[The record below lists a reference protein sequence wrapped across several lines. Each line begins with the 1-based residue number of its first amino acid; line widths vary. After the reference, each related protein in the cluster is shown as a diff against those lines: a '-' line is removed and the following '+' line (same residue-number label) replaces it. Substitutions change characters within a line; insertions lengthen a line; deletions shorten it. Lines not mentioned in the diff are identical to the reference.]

1 MLGLNVSTSSETGF
15 ESITRVTRICSNWV
29 RVTSCGLKTP
39 HGNGDARSEASGEEG
54 SSDQRRTFVSFASLP
69 LLAAKRYRAPFS
81 VNASIFSPPL
91 SYAARAISFFIHF
104 SISYAFSP
112 LYTYYASRFFYLFLQ
127 LPLPCLLLPRNPL
140 INAQTFYHHI
150 TNQSPF
156 FVELLFVRKLLLVD
170 LKLRCIRPDFDDFR
184 SENVK
189 SANHRPVF
197 PSKLEYRPLIGWK
210 TGVRIALTL
219 LLLRKDRLRKDRLRE
234 DNYCEQTA
242 NT

>member
-1 MLGLNVSTSSETGF
+1 MP
-15 ESITRVTRICSNWV
+15 R
-29 RVTSCGLKTP
+29 
-39 HGNGDARSEASGEEG
+39 ARSAFLYIFPHLTHFHHYIPVTLVVFF
-54 SSDQRRTFVSFASLP
+54 TF
-69 LLAAKRYRAPFS
+69 
-81 VNASIFSPPL
+81 
-91 SYAARAISFFIHF
+91 FFNYLFH
-104 SISYAFSP
+104 
-112 LYTYYASRFFYLFLQ
+112 TYYS
-127 LPLPCLLLPRNPL
+127 RNPL

-219 LLLRKDRLRKDRLRE
+219 LLLTFTIKNIYITKRQKTPLSS
-234 DNYCEQTA
+234 CQTDSCSINLSRFPNNELCFRFA
-242 NT
+242 DIKTLTTAQTHHSAQLLNGFV

>member
-1 MLGLNVSTSSETGF
+1 MP
-15 ESITRVTRICSNWV
+15 R
-29 RVTSCGLKTP
+29 
-39 HGNGDARSEASGEEG
+39 ARSAFLYIFPHLTHFPHYIPITLVVFF
-54 SSDQRRTFVSFASLP
+54 TF
-69 LLAAKRYRAPFS
+69 
-81 VNASIFSPPL
+81 
-91 SYAARAISFFIHF
+91 FFNYLFH
-104 SISYAFSP
+104 
-112 LYTYYASRFFYLFLQ
+112 TYYS
-127 LPLPCLLLPRNPL
+127 RNPL

-210 TGVRIALTL
+210 TGVRIALWIKTWQH
-219 LLLRKDRLRKDRLRE
+219 KQVHGE
-234 DNYCEQTA
+234 
-242 NT
+242 

>member
-1 MLGLNVSTSSETGF
+1 MP
-15 ESITRVTRICSNWV
+15 R
-29 RVTSCGLKTP
+29 
-39 HGNGDARSEASGEEG
+39 ARSA
-54 SSDQRRTFVSFASLP
+54 FL
-69 LLAAKRYRAPFS
+69 Y
-81 VNASIFSPPL
+81 IFPHL
-91 SYAARAISFFIHF
+91 THF
-104 SISYAFSP
+104 HHYIP
-112 LYTYYASRFFYLFLQ
+112 VTLVVFFYLFLQ

-197 PSKLEYRPLIGWK
+197 QSKLEYRPLIGWK

-219 LLLRKDRLRKDRLRE
+219 LLAGQKAME
-234 DNYCEQTA
+234 ISVSV
-242 NT
+242 